1 MKASQAMDY
10 NVLLGPIAAATTVRS
25 AAFDVR
31 GADYATLLIN
41 LGVEKNTN
49 STNVTLELAEG
60 DTATG
65 TWSTFNSNFNR
76 VIDNTAAVFAAYH
89 VDLKGRKSHLR
100 ITITPDS
107 TTNGDVISCVNG
119 CLDLEFKNVANSSN
133 ADVVVVG

>member
-1 MKASQAMDY
+1 MKSSQAKDY
-10 NVLLGPIAAATTVRS
+10 SVLLGPIAAATTARS

-65 TWSTFNSNFNR
+65 AWTTFNSSFNR
-76 VIDNTAAVFAAYH
+76 VVDNTAAVVAAYH
-89 VDLKGRKSHLR
+89 VDLKGRKSHLK
-100 ITITPDS
+100 ITVTPDS
-107 TTNGDVISCVNG
+107 TTNGDVICAVTG
-119 CLDLEFKNVANSSN
+119 ALDLEFKNVAASDNG
-133 ADVVVVG
+133 DVVVVG